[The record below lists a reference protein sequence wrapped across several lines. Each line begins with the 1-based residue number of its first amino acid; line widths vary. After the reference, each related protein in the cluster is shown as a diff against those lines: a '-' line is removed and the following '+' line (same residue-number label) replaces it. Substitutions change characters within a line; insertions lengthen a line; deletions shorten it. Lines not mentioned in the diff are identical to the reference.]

1 MENSYISS
9 ILGAKLSAKDPLK
22 GIINI
27 AEIMMSDIDNGDMDG
42 DDFALKE
49 KLCNI
54 ESNLNEI
61 SGGVNIDL
69 QKLTLLELRK
79 QAQQKIEYQQQ
90 HLKNLDEAIQRGAN
104 A

>member
-27 AEIMMSDIDNGDMDG
+27 AEIMMSDIESGDMDG

-54 ESNLNEI
+54 ENNLNEI
-61 SGGVNIDL
+61 SGGVDIGL
-69 QKLTLLELRK
+69 QKSTLIDAYK
-79 QAQQKIEYQQQ
+79 QAEQKFKYQQQ
-90 HLKNLDEAIQRGAN
+90 HLKSLKEAIERGAN

>member
-9 ILGAKLSAKDPLK
+9 ILGAKLSATDILE

-27 AEIMMSDIDNGDMDG
+27 AGIMKSDIENGDMDG

-49 KLCNI
+49 NLCDV
-54 ESNLNEI
+54 ESNLNKI
-61 SGGVNIDL
+61 SGGVDIGL
-69 QKLTLLELRK
+69 QKSTLLELRK
-79 QAQQKIEYQQQ
+79 QAQQKLEYQQQ